1 MYASWSA
8 MHKMHSLISF
18 NTPKSLLSQL
28 SLVLPFFMQVAN
40 YKNIFTYLHEIGY
53 IALLSICK
61 NALHNIGKIS

>member
-1 MYASWSA
+1 

-28 SLVLPFFMQVAN
+28 SLVLQFFMQVAN

-53 IALLSICK
+53 IIALLICK
-61 NALHNIGKIS
+61 NALHNIGKFS